1 MNCNRTKIGPCSV
14 CGLVRKLSYEH
25 VPPESAFND
34 SEVLVS
40 DIRKVIGSDLLEE
53 LQNPSGRINQRG
65 AGGYTLCEKCNNI
78 TGSWYGAAY
87 VNFVKAV
94 YPIANRV
101 RPGELAYFS
110 VRCKPQNVLKQ
121 IITMF
126 CSACGPN
133 FAIKKPE
140 VVRYILNCE
149 ICPLPQDISV
159 FLAFFDR
166 HSSRATRQSGITGRL
181 SLDAGSHIYSEISF
195 PPFNIVMTLN
205 SPAPHP
211 RLFEITWFKEFNY
224 GESAWV
230 NLRLWNL
237 AVNSFFPG
245 DYRTYDELTANSTK
259 SSE

>member
-1 MNCNRTKIGPCSV
+1 MNRTRTKTGPCSV
-14 CGLVRKLSYEH
+14 CGLVGKLSYEH

-34 SEVLVS
+34 SGVLVS

-65 AGGYTLCEKCNNI
+65 AGGYTLCERCNND
-78 TGSWYGAAY
+78 TGSWYGGAY
-87 VNFVKAV
+87 VDFVKAV
-94 YPIANRV
+94 YSVAIQV
-101 RPGELAYFS
+101 RPSGVAYFS
-110 VRCKPQNVLKQ
+110 VCCKPQDVLKQ

-126 CSACGPN
+126 CSACGPG
-133 FAIKKPE
+133 FAAKKPE
-140 VVRYILNCE
+140 VVRYLLNRE
-149 ICPLPQDISV
+149 ICSLPPDISV

-181 SLDAGSHIYSEISF
+181 SGDAGSHIYSEISF

-205 SPAPHP
+205 SPAPNP
-211 RLFEITWFKEFNY
+211 RLFEITWFKGFNY

-245 DYRTYDELTANSTK
+245 DYRTYEELAAIGTK